1 MAGKPRSA
9 GTTTKRDLARA
20 IAKGNSC
27 TAALTLMMVD
37 ALFTELREQLI
48 QGNRVEVRGFGVLSV
63 KATKPKPAARNP
75 RTGEIVYVPARR
87 KAMFKPGRALKEA
100 LHEPLRADGENQ

>member
-63 KATKPKPAARNP
+63 KDTKPKPLSNITLCRYRSLYP
-75 RTGEIVYVPARR
+75 
-87 KAMFKPGRALKEA
+87 KANFGVKIYTLPPIDILIECGHYA
-100 LHEPLRADGENQ
+100 